1 MVRAFTLL
9 LASQI
14 IVLAIAQTAFGKS
27 GGTHE
32 LGLMYRYDAAK
43 SPTST
48 YSYHEFETFLTVPV
62 KAFWLGGEFVY
73 ANISNA
79 SNSSSRLE
87 VGALAKYW
95 IVDPGGSVGLN
106 ITTGLATG
114 KENNGNDPVSTFT
127 LKAGPE
133 LAWFVWEGAA
143 ISTMIQY
150 ASRRAG
156 PTYTVMGIHSG
167 IVLFF

>member
-1 MVRAFTLL
+1 ML
-9 LASQI
+9 
-14 IVLAIAQTAFGKS
+14 
-27 GGTHE
+27 
-32 LGLMYRYDAAK
+32 
-43 SPTST
+43 
-48 YSYHEFETFLTVPV
+48 VPV
-62 KAFWLGGEFVY
+62 KAFWLGGEFAY

-87 VGALAKYW
+87 IGGLAKYW

-106 ITTGLATG
+106 ITTGIATG
-114 KENNGNDPVSTFT
+114 KQNNGNDPVSTFT

-167 IVLFF
+167 ISLFF